1 MRVLIHFM
9 PLVFFVPPEN
19 IRKPEVFLMF
29 SGASKEISATKW
41 IKKIVLS
48 FRRHLVKFP

>member
-19 IRKPEVFLMF
+19 IRKTGFPDVFRGIERDQCHKMD
-29 SGASKEISATKW
+29 
-41 IKKIVLS
+41 
-48 FRRHLVKFP
+48 